1 MHRMNLPPMGGDG
14 DTHYQPTS
22 IATLFLG
29 DSPHNCVFFSQE
41 PNVEIGYDM
50 RVWRGKY
57 LTGILGLV

>member
-1 MHRMNLPPMGGDG
+1 MNLPPMDG

-29 DSPHNCVFFSQE
+29 DSPQPRPPQE

-50 RVWRGKY
+50 RLWRGKY
-57 LTGILGLV
+57 FTGIVGLV